1 LSSGQHAA
9 VHDEPGMRRPRT
21 WVIVLDPPRSCRE
34 TARGH
39 LISSGSCAM
48 DLKQK
53 LMQEGM
59 KLMSNPNVMKLMQD
73 ERVMKAVM
81 GAMQLPAKVSTATEQ
96 VGETVAKTLN
106 MATAREVKDLKR
118 TIRKL
123 EEQVETMKKSGG

>member
-1 LSSGQHAA
+1 MA
-9 VHDEPGMRRPRT
+9 
-21 WVIVLDPPRSCRE
+21 
-34 TARGH
+34 
-39 LISSGSCAM
+39 

-59 KLMSNPNVMKLMQD
+59 KLMSNPKVMKLMQD

-81 GAMQLPAKVSTATEQ
+81 GAMALPAKVTTATEH

-123 EEQVETMKKSGG
+123 EEQVETMKRNG

>member
-1 LSSGQHAA
+1 MVPAP
-9 VHDEPGMRRPRT
+9 EPEPN
-21 WVIVLDPPRSCRE
+21 D
-34 TARGH
+34 
-39 LISSGSCAM
+39 M

-59 KLMSNPNVMKLMQD
+59 KLMSNPKVMKLMQD

-81 GAMQLPAKVSTATEQ
+81 GAMSLPAKVSTATEQ
-96 VGETVAKTLN
+96 VGEKVAKTLN

-123 EEQVETMKKSGG
+123 EEQVETMKHKNGA

>member
-1 LSSGQHAA
+1 
-9 VHDEPGMRRPRT
+9 
-21 WVIVLDPPRSCRE
+21 
-34 TARGH
+34 
-39 LISSGSCAM
+39 M

-59 KLMSNPNVMKLMQD
+59 KLMSNPKVMKLMQD

-81 GAMQLPAKVSTATEQ
+81 TAMSLPAKVSGFTESA
-96 VGETVAKTLN
+96 GETVAKTLS

-123 EEQVETMKKSGG
+123 EEQVEAMKRNGSK